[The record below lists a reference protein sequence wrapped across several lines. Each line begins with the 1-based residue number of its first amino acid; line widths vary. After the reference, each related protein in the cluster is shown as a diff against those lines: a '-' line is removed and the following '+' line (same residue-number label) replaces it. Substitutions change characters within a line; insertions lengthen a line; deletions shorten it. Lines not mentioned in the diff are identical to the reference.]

1 MKRIIASLCAALC
14 LCTLAA
20 CGEQE
25 KPSGGETTAGERKIG
40 LGSVCSMTMDGAD
53 KNRVK
58 ATVAAVIVSKDGK
71 LEECELD
78 ELEFTV
84 TLADGKPQTVA
95 DLTTKGEKGDAYV
108 PTVSETGGVE
118 STGSWEKQANAFCDF
133 VEGKTQGEISGLA
146 ATDGHS
152 KQIDGCVLD
161 ITDFIQAV
169 TRAMEMAKLRDIGRE
184 DDLSLALIAT
194 PDAGTATDKT
204 QYDVEMA
211 AVTLDEQDRIT
222 GCMTDTLQAKMT
234 MDQGMFT
241 TVSGTVETKRQMGDG
256 YKMKEAS
263 SIKRE
268 WYEQADAF
276 DTYARGKTAA
286 ELAGIKLSAEG
297 KTDAIT
303 GCTIA
308 ITGMQRCAAKAAKED

>member
-1 MKRIIASLCAALC
+1 MKRRLVCLCAALC

-20 CGEQE
+20 CGEKE
-25 KPSGGETTAGERKIG
+25 PPSGGETPAGERKIG
-40 LGSVCSMTMDGAD
+40 LGSVCSMTMDGGD
-53 KNRVK
+53 KNLVK
-58 ATVAAVIVSKDGK
+58 ATVAAVVVSKVGK

-84 TLADGKPQTVA
+84 TLAEGKPQTVA
-95 DLTTKGEKGDAYV
+95 DLTTKAEKGDSYI
-108 PTVSETGGVE
+108 PTVSDTDGVAGK
-118 STGSWEKQANAFCDF
+118 GSWEDQADAFCDF

-152 KQIDGCVLD
+152 AKIDGCALD
-161 ITDFIQAV
+161 ITDFIRAV
-169 TRAMEMAKLRDIGRE
+169 TRAMEMAKLRDVGRE
-184 DDLSLALIAT
+184 DDLVLALLVT
-194 PDAGTATDKT
+194 PDKGTATDKA

-211 AVTLDEQDRIT
+211 AVTLDEQNRIT

-234 MDQGMFT
+234 MEQGMFT
-241 TVSGTVETKRQMGDG
+241 TVSGNVETKRQMGDG

-276 DTYARGKTAA
+276 DTYARGKTAT
-286 ELAGIKLSAEG
+286 ELAGLTLSGDG

-308 ITGMQRCAAKAAKED
+308 VTGMQQCVVKAAEKD